1 MKFDCIIMNQPYD
14 GNKNLYGKI
23 TLEAKKHT
31 KEVICLSPYLNYLE
45 NSQKRII
52 IESQQN

>member
-1 MKFDCIIMNQPYD
+1 MNQPYD